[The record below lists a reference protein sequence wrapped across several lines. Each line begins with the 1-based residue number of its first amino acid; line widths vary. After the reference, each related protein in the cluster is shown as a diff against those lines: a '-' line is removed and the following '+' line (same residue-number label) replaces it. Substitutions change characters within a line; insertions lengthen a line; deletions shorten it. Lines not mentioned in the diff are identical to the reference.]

1 MAYDLEQYSTDAV
14 DVVVNSMMV
23 HVGHIMTE
31 TLERR
36 IEKDALTRERFLWL
50 LYGATH
56 CLAQQFTMP
65 EELAFQAT
73 CQLFVRLKFEP
84 GTALK
89 HASRIRQQLIQ
100 SMPITQAMTN
110 VGRQAMEDYWDGND
124 VYAFT
129 KAVKLLEHLK

>member
-1 MAYDLEQYSTDAV
+1 MAYDLEQYTTDAI
-14 DVVVNSMMV
+14 DVIVNSMMV

-31 TLERR
+31 SLERR
-36 IEKDALTRERFLWL
+36 VAKDAITRERFLWL

-56 CLAQQFTMP
+56 RLAQQFSMN

-73 CQLFVRLKFEP
+73 CQLFVRMNFEP
-84 GTALK
+84 GTSLK
-89 HASRIRQQLIQ
+89 HASRIRQQLMQ

-129 KAVKLLEHLK
+129 KAVQMLEHLK